1 MSFHVPHQLRRHPSL
16 IGMAFE
22 FDKIN
27 PTTHPNMVQRIAAKE
42 LLIEKMAKIIIR
54 LDIPLLLA
62 FVAPDHGL
70 KAAFIRAIG
79 ETGEVN
85 LLGALEKIASDT
97 KPEIQDLNLK
107 WQLIR
112 AYRFLNFRFSEDSET
127 IVVSVRSIIDDLSDG
142 ADAPLMA
149 GIAEMR
155 KILGA

>member
-16 IGMAFE
+16 LGMAFQ

-27 PTTHPNMVQRIAAKE
+27 PQTSPNMLQRIAAKE
-42 LLIEKMAKIIIR
+42 ALIEKMAKIIVR

-70 KAAFIRAIG
+70 KAAFTRAIG
-79 ETGEVN
+79 ETGELN

-112 AYRFLNFRFSEDSET
+112 AYRFLNFRFPEDSEA
-127 IVVSVRSIIDDLSDG
+127 IVISARSIIDDLSNG
-142 ADAPLMA
+142 ADAPLIA

-155 KILGA
+155 KILVA